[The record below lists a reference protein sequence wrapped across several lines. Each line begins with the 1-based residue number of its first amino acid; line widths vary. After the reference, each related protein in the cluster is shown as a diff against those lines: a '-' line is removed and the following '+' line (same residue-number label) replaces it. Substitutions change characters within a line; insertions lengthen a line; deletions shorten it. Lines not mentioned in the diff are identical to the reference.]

1 MIEVYPHR
9 VDYELLLTA
18 QEPISHHD
26 PSVQDKSNHKVFNR
40 QLQGLPC
47 TELPAPSSKIVAW
60 FTNQHLVP
68 VDIAAIAEDLA
79 FHEFVGVVLVKMFL
93 DAYNH
98 DEGVGIFTGT
108 ERHERLETRLHHA
121 AISSSSLRQLWDRL
135 CHTLRAPIHD
145 GKADGD
151 ILAALTLPD
160 AVQQVVLRSLIQDY
174 RSIVSIARL
183 WNKTTKLE
191 NEKYA
196 KKVGQEAVIEPKQAM
211 QFDALSGRDAGVLY
225 VEVPDI
231 SANGLRHELVREPGW
246 LRLFGQLGLREA
258 RPGLGPVPA
267 GCEAIFSNGGNI
279 EAGAHEPSGAFAL
292 KNQIRETYPI
302 LDLVGGCTDSFMLGE
317 SRLTVGSILVCRENA
332 PRLAKTAAANLPNA
346 RVSVYDMMDDVTI
359 TRSGLQT
366 GEGQGITS
374 FETLAIGAQ
383 VVVRF
388 GLQPF
393 TRAVTHGALVDAV
406 EEWQH
411 LSGTICG
418 QAARGF
424 GRCEAEWLRRHEDA
438 DAYRQAYLDDVAAN
452 ADALRAGLTS
462 GTLCTKSVV
471 LT

>member
-9 VDYELLLTA
+9 VEYELLLTA

-26 PSVQDKSNHKVFNR
+26 PAVHDKSNHKVFNR

-47 TELPAPSSKIVAW
+47 TELPAPSSQIVAW
-60 FTNQHLVP
+60 FSNQHLVP

-79 FHEFVGVVLVKMFL
+79 FHEFVGVVIVKMFL

-98 DEGVGIFTGT
+98 GDGVGIFKDE
-108 ERHERLETRLHHA
+108 ERYERLETRLHHA

-135 CHTLRAPIHD
+135 CDTLCVPIHAE
-145 GKADGD
+145 KADRD
-151 ILAALTLPD
+151 ILAALALPD
-160 AVQQVVLRSLIQDY
+160 AIQQMVLQGLMQDY

-183 WNKTTKLE
+183 WNRTAKLE
-191 NEKYA
+191 NAEYA
-196 KKVGQEAVIEPKQAM
+196 KKAGQEAVIEPKQVIL
-211 QFDALSGRDAGVLY
+211 FDALSGRDAGTVY
-225 VEVPDI
+225 VEVPAI
-231 SANGLRHELVREPGW
+231 TANGLRHELVREPGW
-246 LRLFGQLGLREA
+246 LRLFGQLGLRAA

-267 GCEAIFSNGGNI
+267 GCEAILSNGGNI

-317 SRLTVGSILVCRENA
+317 SRLTVGSVLVCRENA

-359 TRSGLQT
+359 TRSALQV

-393 TRAVTHGALVDAV
+393 TRVVTHGALVDAV
-406 EEWQH
+406 DAWQD

-424 GRCEAEWLRRHEDA
+424 GHCTAEWLRRHEDA

-462 GTLCTKSVV
+462 GTLCTKNVV